1 MQLLD
6 KPDLFTTLVSILG
19 LGGAS
24 ALAYSGYLRLSGK
37 ASGPAGMLVC
47 LYLAALLICRFR
59 GWSAD
64 PLLGDYCFELLA
76 VVASM
81 VAAYQLAGFPLGKG
95 AEAGF
100 HLLLH
105 GGGVFQLHFFGR
117 FRMDQPAFLC
127 RHDFVAADWLLLSG
141 AKPAP
146 RRRKL
151 GGGFEEAQETENG
164 EDAT

>member
-1 MQLLD
+1 M
-6 KPDLFTTLVSILG
+6 
-19 LGGAS
+19 
-24 ALAYSGYLRLSGK
+24 
-37 ASGPAGMLVC
+37 
-47 LYLAALLICRFR
+47 AALLICRFR

-95 AEAGF
+95 RRRASIFCSMAA
-100 HLLLH
+100 
-105 GGGVFQLHFFGR
+105 VFFSCISLADSGWTNRLFFAAMILWQLTGCCS
-117 FRMDQPAFLC
+117 L
-127 RHDFVAADWLLLSG
+127 